1 MGSARESKLQYNERK
16 KSNRMAKLQESM
28 HTIRSL
34 RMYVSDLVAVI
45 EVGNVRDSYSHKV
58 RRKVLVLLQKFVVR
72 CTLTKLT

>member
-58 RRKVLVLLQKFVVR
+58 RRKVLVLLQKCIVQ
-72 CTLTKLT
+72 CT

>member
-1 MGSARESKLQYNERK
+1 MGSARESKFQYNERK

-58 RRKVLVLLQKFVVR
+58 RRKVLVLLQKCIVQ
-72 CTLTKLT
+72 CT